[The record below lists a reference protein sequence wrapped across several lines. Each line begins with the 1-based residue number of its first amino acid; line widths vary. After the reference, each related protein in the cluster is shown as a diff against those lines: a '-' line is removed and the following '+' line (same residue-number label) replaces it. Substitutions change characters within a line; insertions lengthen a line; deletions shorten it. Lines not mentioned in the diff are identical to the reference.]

1 MDFFSS
7 GIISAAPGF
16 NDDIAR
22 DGRSLKRQQDDITQV
37 RAAVGQVNR

>member
-16 NDDIAR
+16 NGDITH
-22 DGRSLKRQQDDITQV
+22 DGRSLKRQQDDITLQLQWD
-37 RAAVGQVNR
+37 R